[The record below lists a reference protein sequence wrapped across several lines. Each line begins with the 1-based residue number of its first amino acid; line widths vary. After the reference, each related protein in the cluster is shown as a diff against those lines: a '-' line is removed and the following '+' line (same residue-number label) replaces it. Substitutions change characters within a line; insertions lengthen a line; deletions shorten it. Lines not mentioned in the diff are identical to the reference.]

1 MHFDSLFEILRKI
14 KFLLIQSQYLNCR
27 DFLNCHDLKSR
38 DFLLIVHEI

>member
-27 DFLNCHDLKSR
+27 DLKSR
-38 DFLLIVHEI
+38 DFY